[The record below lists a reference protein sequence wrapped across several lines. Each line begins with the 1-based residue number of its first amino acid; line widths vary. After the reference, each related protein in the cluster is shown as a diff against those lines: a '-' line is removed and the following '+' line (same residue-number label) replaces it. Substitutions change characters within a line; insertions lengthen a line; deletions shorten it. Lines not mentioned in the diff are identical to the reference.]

1 MTTTE
6 TDVVEVLEPAA
17 ENYEVS
23 IAGVNYTQ
31 TPLTFFRKIELFS
44 VLADAVDKALSEGA
58 LISELLD
65 EIPDSATSLTEA
77 DVFVKAIVKVVKYAP
92 ELLSDIFAISLNVP
106 QNARRSFKEDL
117 ELIDDDTAMNILNHF
132 IDQNWDAMMDF
143 FSKQVSPLIAKVS
156 EKVQSQSTSSTPL
169 KGSRRRTAKQ

>member
-6 TDVVEVLEPAA
+6 VDVIEVLEPAA
-17 ENYEVS
+17 ENFEVS
-23 IAGVNYTQ
+23 IAGVTYVQ

-65 EIPDSATSLTEA
+65 EIPDSTTNLKEA

-92 ELLSDIFAISLNVP
+92 DLLSDIFAISLNVP
-106 QNARRSFKEDL
+106 QNSRRSFKEDL
-117 ELIDDDTAMNILNHF
+117 ETIDDDTAMGILNHF

-156 EKVQSQSTSSTPL
+156 EKVQSPSTSSTPL